1 MKKLVLA
8 VAALLLTAASYGQQ
22 FFEQVSYRGA
32 IGPVNWTSP
41 WANWTPNNTVYAGD
55 AGGPSRTPVNVSG
68 DITTNTTWS
77 STNVYT
83 ATGTIHVTSGATLT
97 IEPGTII
104 RANNS
109 GQANDK
115 FTLIINKGGKIN
127 AVGTAARP
135 IVFTSGAAPGSRV
148 PGDWSGIL
156 IVGNAVTNL
165 RNQAGLPDGQGQ
177 YEALPND
184 PAAAYGGTNNADNSG
199 TLKYVRIEYA
209 GYAYLQDRE
218 LNGLTLAAV
227 GTGTSIDYVQVS
239 YANDD
244 SFEWFGGAVNGKH
257 LIAFAGIDDDFD
269 CDEGYVG
276 KGQFF
281 LGVRHPSY
289 SDQAGTSNGFEHDNN
304 TGRTATAGTGK
315 VPNVN
320 NPAPV
325 TRPVFSNVTLVGPIR
340 AGETRSNLAGNH
352 KYGTGVLLRSNN
364 STSLFNSIVYGYPTA
379 VQFQNGAASIV
390 PSTHT
395 KASVDSVT
403 FNNVAASINSS
414 PDVLFGQ
421 SNVPTT
427 YNGSPFSFTTSTWW
441 ATQGF
446 DNTSVTGSGNF
457 NLANPSYTG
466 TANGA
471 ASQINF
477 AGVDFSPAV
486 GSAYLSGAEFT
497 DPKLANFLLPVT
509 PPTTS
514 TQFFEQVSFKGAMG
528 TTNWASGW
536 ANFTPQSTVYAG
548 NNGVGANVVNVSG
561 DITSNTTWTSNN
573 VYYCSG
579 IIHVRN
585 DATLTIQAGTII
597 RGNTSGQA
605 ADNFGLI
612 ISQGSKII
620 AEGTASN
627 PIVFTSGKAP
637 GSRVSGDWSGL
648 IVIGKAKTNLR
659 NQPGLLDGVGQYEA
673 LPNDPY
679 VTYGGSDSADNSGV
693 LKYVR
698 IEYAGYNF
706 LQDQEINGLT
716 FAAVGSATQV
726 DYVQVSYANDD
737 SFEWFGGSVN
747 AKHLIALGGVDDDFD
762 MDEGYNGR
770 VQFALGVRHPSFAD
784 QAGTS
789 NGLEHDNNTGL
800 SATAGSGKTPNARNP
815 QPITRPVLSNF
826 TIVGPIRASE
836 TRNSIPSTTRAKYGR
851 GIELRSSVSTSL
863 FNSLVFGYPTGIQLV
878 NGAASLTPSTQT
890 KAVAD
895 SLSIRNTSISINAS
909 PDVLTNQTNIP
920 TGLQYNGSA
929 FTTANWFNTAAFNNS
944 SSNAS
949 TGLTQ
954 PFYTGDIAGAASQID
969 FSTVDFTLQA
979 GAAAL
984 NGADFSNPKL
994 LGFAA
999 PADLVVSTTRAVSA
1013 GLYNSITIASTG
1025 VATINSALDF
1035 GTSFSVQNGGSLV
1048 LANGAALTGSG
1059 NVSVG
1064 NGANLTIA
1072 SAAGLTTT
1080 GNTGAFQN
1088 SGTRTFNTGANY
1100 TFNGTSAQVTGDGFT
1115 GANNLT
1121 IDNASGVTVSAASR
1135 IAGALNLKAGVLASA
1150 GRITIVSTSTKT
1162 GLIDDFSPSFTGSV
1176 TGNVRFERFNSGV
1189 FRLLSTPVT
1198 GARMSQYGAFCSG
1211 VRRFDEPTNTWLTV
1225 PVLCSNTSLLPQTS
1239 HLVFNTGGKTSTFIG
1254 TANTGTQTAQLVR
1267 SAFVVGG
1274 PITGWNAVGNPYPS
1288 PISWSAAV
1296 AIPGNTT
1303 NSTMAAWMWNSVS
1316 NVYGTI
1322 TAAGVTAN
1330 GANNIIAPGQGFI
1343 LKRNTV
1349 GTTGAPVVFDNSI
1362 RVNTFTNTF
1371 LREAAPSHAEMIRMQ
1386 IAGNGYNDEAV
1397 VYTQAG
1403 AEMQLD
1409 GFDAEKMHSEVAEV
1423 SSLYTMVG
1431 NSPMIVNAQA
1441 ATTAD
1446 RVIPMGIKLANNG
1459 TFTITATEISNF
1471 SNGKKVMLEDRKLRK
1486 LIDLS
1491 VEPAYTFDGDQ
1502 GTNESRFVLH
1512 VTSGSVNASALAGT
1526 VIYSVGNEVNI
1537 SFPTKESVA
1546 NQVVIIDAL
1555 GRVVKTVDNSAAA
1568 QNLNFVVNANTGIYF
1583 VKVSGAAGDMTKRVH
1598 IAQ

>member
-8 VAALLLTAASYGQQ
+8 VAALLMTAVSYGQQ
-22 FFEQVSYRGA
+22 FFDQVGYRGA
-32 IGPVNWTSP
+32 IGTVNWTSP
-41 WANWTPNNTVYAGD
+41 WANWTPNSTVYAGD
-55 AGGPSRTPVNVSG
+55 AGGPVRTPVNVSG

-83 ATGTIHVTSGATLT
+83 ATGTIHVLSGVTLT

-104 RANNS
+104 RGNNS
-109 GQANDK
+109 GQAADK
-115 FTLIINKGGKIN
+115 FTLIVNKGGKIN
-127 AVGTAARP
+127 AVGTAAQP
-135 IVFTSGAAPGSRV
+135 IVFTSGAAPGARAA
-148 PGDWSGIL
+148 GDWSGIL
-156 IVGNAVTNL
+156 LIGNGITNL

-184 PAAAYGGTNNADNSG
+184 PAAAYGGNNNADNSG

-209 GYAYLQDRE
+209 GFNYLPNQE
-218 LNGLTLAAV
+218 INGLTFAAV
-227 GTGTSIDYVQVS
+227 GSGTTVDFVQVS

-244 SFEWFGGAVNGKH
+244 SFEWFGGAVNVKH
-257 LIAFAGIDDDFD
+257 LIAFAGVDDDFD

-276 KGQFF
+276 KGQFL
-281 LGVRHPSY
+281 LGVRHPSF

-304 TGRTATAGTGK
+304 TGRTAAAGTGK

-340 AGETRSNLAGNH
+340 AGQTRNDLPGNH

-379 VQFQNGAASIV
+379 VQFQNGAASIS

-403 FNNVAASINSS
+403 FNNVAASINST

-427 YNGSPFSFTTSTWW
+427 YNGSPFSFTTATWW

-446 DNTSVTGSGNF
+446 DNTTVTGSGNF
-457 NLANPSYTG
+457 NLVNPSYTG
-466 TANGA
+466 TTSGA
-471 ASQINF
+471 ASQISF
-477 AGVDFSPAV
+477 AGVDYSPTV
-486 GSAYLSGAEFT
+486 GSAYQSGAEFT
-497 DPKLANFLLPVT
+497 DPKLANFLKPVV
-509 PPTTS
+509 PS
-514 TQFFEQVSFKGAMG
+514 ASSNQFFEQVSFKGAMG

-536 ANFTPQSTVYAG
+536 ANWTPQSTIYPG
-548 NNGVGANVVNVSG
+548 DNGVGANVVVVSN
-561 DITSNTTWTSNN
+561 DITTNTTWTSNN

-585 DATLTIQAGTII
+585 DATLTIQAGTVI
-597 RGNTSGQA
+597 RGNSSGQP

-612 ISQGSKII
+612 ITQGSKII
-620 AEGTASN
+620 AEGTAAN
-627 PIVFTSGKAP
+627 PIVFTSGKPA
-637 GSRVSGDWSGL
+637 GSRVTGDWAGL
-648 IVIGKAKTNLR
+648 IIIGKAKTNLR
-659 NQPGLLDGVGQYEA
+659 NQAGLQDGVGQYEA

-679 VTYGGSDSADNSGV
+679 ATYGGSDTADNSGI

-698 IEYAGYNF
+698 VEYGGYNF
-706 LQDQEINGLT
+706 LPNQEINGIT
-716 FAAVGSATQV
+716 FAAVGSATEV

-747 AKHLIALGGVDDDFD
+747 GKHLIALAGVDDDFD

-770 VQFALGVRHPSFAD
+770 VQFALGVRHPSYSD

-789 NGLEHDNNTGL
+789 NGFEHDNNTGL
-800 SATAGSGKTPNARNP
+800 TATAGTGKTPNARNP
-815 QPITRPVLSNF
+815 QPITRPVLSNV
-826 TIVGPIRASE
+826 TLVGPIRVGE
-836 TRNSIPSTTRAKYGR
+836 TRNSLPGTHKYGR
-851 GIELRSSVSTSL
+851 GLELRSSVSTSL

-895 SLSIRNTSISINAS
+895 SLSIRNTSISINSS
-909 PDVLTNQTNIP
+909 PDVLAAQTNVP
-920 TGLQYNGSA
+920 TGLQYNSAA

-944 SSNAS
+944 SSNAA

-954 PFYTGDIAGAASQID
+954 PFYTGNITGAAGQID
-969 FSTVDFTLQA
+969 FSTVDFTLKPNSA
-979 GAAAL
+979 DL

-999 PADLVVSTTRAVSA
+999 PADLVVSTTRPVSA

-1035 GTSFSVQNGGSLV
+1035 GTSFTVQNGGTLV

-1059 NVSVG
+1059 NVSIG
-1064 NGANLTIA
+1064 NGANISIA
-1072 SAAGLTTT
+1072 NAAGLTTT
-1080 GNTGAFQN
+1080 GNAGAFQN
-1088 SGTRTFNTGANY
+1088 AGTRTFNAGANY

-1121 IDNASGVTVSAASR
+1121 IDNTNGVTVSAASR

-1150 GRITIVSTSTKT
+1150 GRITIVSTATKT

-1176 TGNVRFERFNSGV
+1176 SGTVRFERYNSGS

-1198 GARMSQYGAFCSG
+1198 SARMSSYGAFCSG

-1225 PVLCSNTSLLPQTS
+1225 PVLCSNITLLPQSS
-1239 HLVFNTGGKTSTFIG
+1239 HLVFNTGVRTSTFVG
-1254 TANTGTQTAQLVR
+1254 TANTGTRTAELVR
-1267 SAFVVGG
+1267 SPFVVGG

-1303 NSTMAAWMWNSVS
+1303 SSTMAAWIWNSVT

-1343 LKRNTV
+1343 LKRNSV
-1349 GTTGAPVVFDNSI
+1349 GTTGAPVVFNNSI

-1371 LREAAPSHAEMIRMQ
+1371 LREAVPSHTEMIRMQ

-1423 SSLYTMVG
+1423 PSLYTMVG

-1491 VEPAYTFDGDQ
+1491 VEPAYTFDAEQ
-1502 GTNESRFVLH
+1502 GTIESRFVLH

-1546 NQVVIIDAL
+1546 NQVVIVDAL
-1555 GRVVKTVDNSAAA
+1555 GRVVKTVDNSAAV

-1583 VKVSGAAGDMTKRVH
+1583 VKVSGATGDMTKRVH